1 MVIYISFWSI
11 SATKKCTKYSLG
23 PLGCSIL
30 SIHVQKDV
38 QRKQLSA
45 QTKIT
50 SRPKLVT
57 STPETVCA
65 LNFDIEEQDE
75 FSFLGSFSYTTG
87 LLLSRSN
94 GKS

>member
-1 MVIYISFWSI
+1 M
-11 SATKKCTKYSLG
+11 
-23 PLGCSIL
+23 
-30 SIHVQKDV
+30 
-38 QRKQLSA
+38 
-45 QTKIT
+45 
-50 SRPKLVT
+50 T

-75 FSFLGSFSYTTG
+75 FSFLGTFSYTTG